1 MSQFETSY
9 PNIDNPE
16 GLLGIPDVVVKKTT
30 FIQPVSGVDPKNPE
44 DYVTKKYYEENTPEG
59 SVTVNQVG
67 YAGSNPIETSGTIIS
82 VGSTS
87 NAYGTRYISVG
98 STPSVT
104 AGFDGDI
111 WYVV

>member
-1 MSQFETSY
+1 MSQFETIY
-9 PNIDNPE
+9 PNIDNPD
-16 GLLGIPDVVVKKTT
+16 GLLAQENVEVRKTT
-30 FIQPVSGVDPKNPE
+30 FIQPVAGVDPQNSE
-44 DYVTKKYYEENTPEG
+44 HYVTKKYYEENIPDT
-59 SVTVNQVG
+59 SITVNQVG
-67 YAGSNPIETSGTIIS
+67 YAGSNPILTTGTVIS

>member
-1 MSQFETSY
+1 MSEFQTTY
-9 PNIDNPE
+9 PNIENPD
-16 GLLGIPDVVVKKTT
+16 GLLSGEDYVIKKTT
-30 FIQPVSGVDPKNPE
+30 FLQPVAGVDPQNPE
-44 DYVTKKYYEENTPEG
+44 HYVTKQYYEENTPEG

-87 NAYGTRYISVG
+87 NAYGSRYISVG

-104 AGFDGDI
+104 AGFNGDI